1 MATLTAGL
9 LAWCVLCAPTLAVA
23 QSMARDLAVDPTK
36 VSLSPEDR
44 QSIRHFTSAHLELL
58 ATGSAPEMRRARR
71 ALQEHPRNRAV
82 SADFQMFY
90 SEVALPGLS
99 ELAGQEDRTRAVV
112 ALQIIGDLG
121 TPEAVELLEQ
131 YLDSDDAT
139 LRFATVFGYR
149 STFLTLEN
157 PSSVLRGR
165 EIIPMIRTLR
175 ARIEAEPNPLV
186 LDMCVRAM
194 MTAIV
199 IGDDAGGTLG
209 DIALEDL
216 TKAVSNR
223 IHTLG
228 PGAGDALVFGP
239 CLKAARDVRV
249 KIFNRAIQAG
259 GLDPDLAKSA
269 GGMCGD
275 LLGYVFRRVRA
286 GALPTAD
293 AGADD
298 PVVRDARALEMAA
311 VRLAVGLLRVCKDEL
326 GVGSVDGTVPELAPL
341 IRSGTAQGDAQYI
354 RQVMDVIGDGG
365 LLTRRGFDFRSDRFL
380 RDR

>member
-9 LAWCVLCAPTLAVA
+9 LAWCALCAPTLAVA
-23 QSMARDLAVDPTK
+23 QSIGRDLGVDPTK

-58 ATGSAPEMRRARR
+58 AAGSAPEMRRARQ

-121 TPEAVELLEQ
+121 TPEAVELLER

-139 LRFATVFGYR
+139 LRFAAVFGYR
-149 STFLTLEN
+149 SAFLTLEN
-157 PSSVLRGR
+157 PSAVLRGR
-165 EIIPMIRTLR
+165 EIIPMIRALR
-175 ARIEAEPNPLV
+175 ARIEAEPSPLV

-199 IGDDAGGTLG
+199 IGDKADGTLG

-223 IHTLG
+223 IYTLG
-228 PGAGDALVFGP
+228 PGEGDALVFGP
-239 CLKAARDVRV
+239 CLKAARDVRIHV
-249 KIFNRAIQAG
+249 LTRSIQAG
-259 GLDPDLAKSA
+259 GLNSDLAKSA

-286 GALPTAD
+286 DALPVA
-293 AGADD
+293 AADD
-298 PVVRDARALEMAA
+298 PVVRDARTLEMAA
-311 VRLAVGLLRVCKDEL
+311 VRLAVGLLTVCKDKLE
-326 GVGSVDGTVPELAPL
+326 VGSLAAGVPELAPL
-341 IRSGTAQGDAQYI
+341 IRSGTGQGDAQYI

>member
-1 MATLTAGL
+1 M
-9 LAWCVLCAPTLAVA
+9 CAPTLAVA
-23 QSMARDLAVDPTK
+23 QSIGRDLGVDPTK
-36 VSLSPEDR
+36 DALSPEDR

-58 ATGSAPEMRRARR
+58 ATGSAPEMRRARQ

-82 SADFQMFY
+82 SADFQMFF

-121 TPEAVELLEQ
+121 TPEAVELLER

-149 STFLTLEN
+149 SAFLTLEN
-157 PSSVLRGR
+157 PSAVLRGR
-165 EIIPMIRTLR
+165 EIIPMIRALR
-175 ARIEAEPNPLV
+175 ARIEAEPDPLV

-199 IGDDAGGTLG
+199 ISDKAGGTLG
-209 DIALEDL
+209 DIALEEL
-216 TKAVSNR
+216 TEAVSNR
-223 IHTLG
+223 IDTLG
-228 PGAGDALVFGP
+228 PGEGDALVFGP
-239 CLKAARDVRV
+239 CLKAAREVRIHV
-249 KIFNRAIQAG
+249 FTRAIQAR
-259 GLDPDLAKSA
+259 GLDSGLARSA
-269 GGMCGD
+269 GGLCGD

-286 GALPTAD
+286 GALPVAV
-293 AGADD
+293 ADD
-298 PVVRDARALEMAA
+298 PVVRDARTLEVVA

-326 GVGSVDGTVPELAPL
+326 EVGSLDWNVPELAPL

-365 LLTRRGFDFRSDRFL
+365 LLTRRGFDFNSDRFL

>member
-23 QSMARDLAVDPTK
+23 QSMARDLGVDPTK

-194 MTAIV
+194 MTAIR
-199 IGDDAGGTLG
+199 IGDAAGGILG

-223 IHTLG
+223 IYTLG
-228 PGAGDALVFGP
+228 PGEGDALVFGP

-259 GLDPDLAKSA
+259 GLNSDLAKSA

-286 GALPTAD
+286 DALPVA
-293 AGADD
+293 AADD

-311 VRLAVGLLRVCKDEL
+311 VRLAVGLLTVCKDKLE
-326 GVGSVDGTVPELAPL
+326 VGSLDHHVPELAPL

-354 RQVMDVIGDGG
+354 RLVMDVIGDGG

>member
-23 QSMARDLAVDPTK
+23 QSIARDLAVDPTK

-58 ATGSAPEMRRARR
+58 AAGSAPEMRRARQ

-121 TPEAVELLEQ
+121 TPEAVELLER

-139 LRFATVFGYR
+139 LRFAAVFGYR
-149 STFLTLEN
+149 SAFLTLEN
-157 PSSVLRGR
+157 PSAVLRGR
-165 EIIPMIRTLR
+165 EIIPMIRVLK
-175 ARIEAEPNPLV
+175 ARIEAEPDPLV

-199 IGDDAGGTLG
+199 IGDEADGTLG
-209 DIALEDL
+209 DSALEDL

-223 IHTLG
+223 IDTLG
-228 PGAGDALVFGP
+228 PGEGDALVFGP
-239 CLKAARDVRV
+239 CLKAARDVRIHV
-249 KIFNRAIQAG
+249 LTRSIQAG
-259 GLDPDLAKSA
+259 GLNPDLAKSA

-286 GALPTAD
+286 DALPVA
-293 AGADD
+293 AADD
-298 PVVRDARALEMAA
+298 PVVRDARTLEMAA
-311 VRLAVGLLRVCKDEL
+311 VRLAVGLLTVCKDKLE
-326 GVGSVDGTVPELAPL
+326 VGSLAVGVPELAPL
-341 IRSGTAQGDAQYI
+341 IRSGTGQGDAQYI